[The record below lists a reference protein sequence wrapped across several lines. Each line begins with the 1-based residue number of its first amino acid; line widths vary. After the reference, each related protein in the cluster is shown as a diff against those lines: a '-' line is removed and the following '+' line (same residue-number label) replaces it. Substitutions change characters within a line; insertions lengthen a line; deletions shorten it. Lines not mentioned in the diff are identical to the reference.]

1 LNSNDIHYVMPRRQ
15 TINECLRAQP
25 SIGPVHSNGE
35 PVVSSNTTNKN
46 DRFAPISPPAVD
58 FAVQFVLKPPA
69 ASACVYWF

>member
-1 LNSNDIHYVMPRRQ
+1 LKFNDINHMMPQLQ
-15 TINECLRAQP
+15 TVNECLRAQP

-35 PVVSSNTTNKN
+35 PVVSSTTTSTN

-58 FAVQFVLKPPA
+58 FGVRFVLKPA